1 MRELLK
7 EVKIEGDK
15 VTLTYRLPLKI
26 EPPPSGGGGPKKK
39 FFTVFHLVEAGGIE
53 PPSEGHLSVMT
64 TCLAVNLISLFEP
77 PTAGVLKLSGLDF
90 GLSPSGRGIG
100 LSH

>member
-1 MRELLK
+1 MDQW
-7 EVKIEGDK
+7 IN
-15 VTLTYRLPLKI
+15 
-26 EPPPSGGGGPKKK
+26 GPHWILSIVPISNFQCSKKALRA
-39 FFTVFHLVEAGGIE
+39 FLVEAGGIE
-53 PPSEGHLSVMT
+53 PPSEGHLSAMT

-77 PTAGVLKLSGLDF
+77 PTAGFLKLSGLDF

>member
-1 MRELLK
+1 MIDSRQAQLWPAMSEQ
-7 EVKIEGDK
+7 GF
-15 VTLTYRLPLKI
+15 YPASRM
-26 EPPPSGGGGPKKK
+26 
-39 FFTVFHLVEAGGIE
+39 VEAGGIE
-53 PPSEGHLSVMT
+53 PPSEGHLSAMT

-77 PTAGVLKLSGLDF
+77 PTAGFLKLSGLDF

>member
-1 MRELLK
+1 MQRIYGA
-7 EVKIEGDK
+7 VSGAYW
-15 VTLTYRLPLKI
+15 TRLD
-26 EPPPSGGGGPKKK
+26 EY
-39 FFTVFHLVEAGGIE
+39 LVEAGGIE

-64 TCLAVNLISLFEP
+64 TCLAVILISLFEP
-77 PTAGVLKLSGLDF
+77 PTAGFLKLSGLDF